1 MNGGDRGETEHFGE
15 ALRRRTKAFAL
26 DVLEFC
32 RGLPKTDE
40 AMVIGRQLLRSGMAV
55 GANYRAAS
63 RARSAAEFVSKISI
77 VVEEADETLYWLE
90 TLLEASIATRSRVAS
105 TPARSS
111 PHSRHNDTKCSKA
124 ASTIIFT
131 NHIASRSFRFCRR

>member
-1 MNGGDRGETEHFGE
+1 MDRADQGETEHFGE

-40 AMVIGRQLLRSGMAV
+40 ARVIGRQLLRSGMAV

-63 RARSAAEFVSKISI
+63 RSRSAAEFVSEISI

-90 TLLEASIATRSRVAS
+90 TLLEAGIAPRSRVEALLREGNELLRIS
-105 TPARSS
+105 
-111 PHSRHNDTKCSKA
+111 A
-124 ASTIIFT
+124 ASQRT
-131 NHIASRSFRFCRR
+131 AKKSRRRDL

>member
-90 TLLEASIATRSRVAS
+90 TLLEASIATRSRVEALLREGNES
-105 TPARSS
+105 LR
-111 PHSRHNDTKCSKA
+111 NFA
-124 ASTIIFT
+124 ASQRT
-131 NHIASRSFRFCRR
+131 AKKSSRRNT